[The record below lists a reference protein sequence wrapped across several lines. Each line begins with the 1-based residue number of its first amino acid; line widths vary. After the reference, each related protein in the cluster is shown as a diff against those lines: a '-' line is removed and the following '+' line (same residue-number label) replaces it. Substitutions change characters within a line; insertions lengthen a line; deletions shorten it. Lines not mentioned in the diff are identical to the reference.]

1 MVRGLTVSDVSEIY
15 ELRRMLE
22 PVLIRR
28 TFDQVTEDDLARC
41 EELIATMEKTSD
53 IALWSKLNGRF
64 HALLSGPDGDM
75 RTVRLVESL
84 RDASMPYVALSLYG
98 REDELARS
106 NDDHKRIVRA
116 YRQRDLALVT
126 ELNDLHLQATIEII
140 RQKLSAPEG

>member
-1 MVRGLTVSDVSEIY
+1 
-15 ELRRMLE
+15 
-22 PVLIRR
+22 
-28 TFDQVTEDDLARC
+28 
-41 EELIATMEKTSD
+41 
-53 IALWSKLNGRF
+53 
-64 HALLSGPDGDM
+64 
-75 RTVRLVESL
+75 
-84 RDASMPYVALSLYG
+84 MPYVALSLYG